1 MFGSKPATG
10 NMFGGGNTTQ
20 PQGQQT
26 SLFGQPQQQ
35 QQQQQGTSLFGQ
47 PQQQQSQ
54 QGQSGG
60 LFGQNQS
67 QNQNQNQPQ
76 QGQQGQSSLFGS
88 TSQQPQ
94 QQAQNSFGQKSTGL
108 TLNQSTS
115 STGGMSKGTKFTD
128 LPEQHQKSI
137 EQLE

>member
-1 MFGSKPATG
+1 MFGSKPATTG
-10 NMFGGGNTTQ
+10 NMFGGNTTQ
-20 PQGQQT
+20 FQGQQT

-35 QQQQQGTSLFGQ
+35 QQQQQQQGGNLFGQ
-47 PQQQQSQ
+47 PQQ
-54 QGQSGG
+54 QSGG

-67 QNQNQNQPQ
+67 QSQNQNQTQ
-76 QGQQGQSSLFGS
+76 QGQQGQTSLFGS

-94 QQAQNSFGQKSTGL
+94 QQQSNSFGQKSTGL
-108 TLNQSTS
+108 TLNQSSS
-115 STGGMSKGTKFTD
+115 STGMSKGTKFTD

>member
-1 MFGSKPATG
+1 MFGSKPATTG
-10 NMFGGGNTTQ
+10 NMFGGNTTQ

-35 QQQQQGTSLFGQ
+35 QQQQQGGSLFGQ
-47 PQQQQSQ
+47 PQPQQQSQ
-54 QGQSGG
+54 QGQSGS

-67 QNQNQNQPQ
+67 QTQNQ

-94 QQAQNSFGQKSTGL
+94 QQQNSFGQKSTGL
-108 TLNQSTS
+108 TLNQSSS

>member
-1 MFGSKPATG
+1 MFGAKPATTG
-10 NMFGGGNTTQ
+10 NMFGGNTTQ

-35 QQQQQGTSLFGQ
+35 QQQQQQQGTSLFGQ
-47 PQQQQSQ
+47 PQQQPQL
-54 QGQSGG
+54 GGSGG
-60 LFGQNQS
+60 LFGQTQNQS
-67 QNQNQNQPQ
+67 QTQ

-94 QQAQNSFGQKSTGL
+94 QQQNSFGQKSTGL
-108 TLNQSTS
+108 TLNRSTS
-115 STGGMSKGTKFTD
+115 STGMNKGTKFTD

>member
-1 MFGSKPATG
+1 MFGSKPATTG
-10 NMFGGGNTTQ
+10 NMFGGNTTQ

-35 QQQQQGTSLFGQ
+35 QQQQQQQGTSLFGQ
-47 PQQQQSQ
+47 PQPQQSQ
-54 QGQSGG
+54 QQSGG
-60 LFGQNQS
+60 LFGQTQSQSQTQNQS
-67 QNQNQNQPQ
+67 Q

-94 QQAQNSFGQKSTGL
+94 QQQNSFGQKSTGL
-108 TLNQSTS
+108 TLNQSSS
-115 STGGMSKGTKFTD
+115 STGMNKGTKFTD

>member
-1 MFGSKPATG
+1 MFGAKPATTG
-10 NMFGGGNTTQ
+10 NMFGGNTTQ

-35 QQQQQGTSLFGQ
+35 QQQQQQGTSLFGQ
-47 PQQQQSQ
+47 PQQQQPQ
-54 QGQSGG
+54 QQSGG

-67 QNQNQNQPQ
+67 QTQNQ

-88 TSQQPQ
+88 TSQLPQ
-94 QQAQNSFGQKSTGL
+94 QQQNSFGQKSTGL